1 MVPGLSTNPL
11 GHSAVVVAKIT
22 EIATMVLK
30 STKNKCRKL
39 KRAFSLVSKT
49 AVYTAVIM
57 CTIPKFQNSELG
69 NFKIPTSQSAKD
81 RNLII

>member
-1 MVPGLSTNPL
+1 MVPGLRKNPD
-11 GHSAVVVAKIT
+11 GHSAAVVAKIT

-49 AVYTAVIM
+49 AVYTAV
-57 CTIPKFQNSELG
+57 
-69 NFKIPTSQSAKD
+69 KIIDK
-81 RNLII
+81 

>member
-1 MVPGLSTNPL
+1 MVPGLRTKPV

-39 KRAFSLVSKT
+39 KRAFSFLPKT
-49 AVYTAVIM
+49 AVYIAVKMI
-57 CTIPKFQNSELG
+57 
-69 NFKIPTSQSAKD
+69 AK
-81 RNLII
+81 

>member
-1 MVPGLSTNPL
+1 MVPGLRTKPV

-39 KRAFSLVSKT
+39 KRAFSFVLKT
-49 AVYTAVIM
+49 AVYTAVKVID
-57 CTIPKFQNSELG
+57 K
-69 NFKIPTSQSAKD
+69 
-81 RNLII
+81 

>member
-1 MVPGLSTNPL
+1 MVPGLRTKPV

-30 STKNKCRKL
+30 SAKNKCRKL

-49 AVYTAVIM
+49 AVYTAV
-57 CTIPKFQNSELG
+57 
-69 NFKIPTSQSAKD
+69 KIIVK
-81 RNLII
+81 